1 MRELLL
7 LLCRYPYDPSNRD
20 TLSKLLREVDDWH
33 SMVNLINAHGIIAL
47 AAYNI
52 KEARLENEIP
62 LDAMAFLEN
71 GYMQSVVRNSWLTER
86 WKEVN
91 QILNDAGIKH
101 ILLKGMA
108 LEHTIYGSKGLRQM
122 NDNDILIKPGESRK
136 AWYLLEQN
144 GFTMKPLKS
153 PLFKKIMFDFGHHLP
168 ALYKNGY
175 AIEIHEKLFEDG
187 GADDK
192 SYPDPFKDAV
202 EIFIGETKA
211 FMLSE
216 HIHVKYLTKHFEHHK
231 MAGDCQ
237 LRLFN
242 DLIMLNQECNL
253 KFPDSFI
260 SDPIQEN
267 KLEFRKALYKTTVSS
282 VSSKYRLRFIL
293 GDIFPSFKWMK
304 DRYKCNFFNALLR
317 YPFRIGKFM
326 WLVDSKTVGN
336 VG

>member
-20 TLSKLLREVDDWH
+20 TLSRLLREVDDWH

-62 LDAMAFLEN
+62 KDAMAFLEN
-71 GYMQSVVRNSWLTER
+71 GYMQSVVRNAWLTER

-122 NDNDILIKPGESRK
+122 NDNDILIKPGDSRK
-136 AWYLLEQN
+136 AWYLLQQN
-144 GFTMKPLKS
+144 GFAMEPLKS
-153 PLFKKIMFDFGHHLP
+153 PLFRKIMFDIGHHLP

-175 AIEIHEKLFEDG
+175 AIEIHEKLFENG
-187 GADDK
+187 SADDK
-192 SYPDPFKDAV
+192 SYPDFFKYAV
-202 EIFIGETKA
+202 EISIDKTKA
-211 FMLSE
+211 FILRDEMHL
-216 HIHVKYLTKHFEHHK
+216 KYLKRHFEHHK
-231 MAGDCQ
+231 LVGGCQ
-237 LRLFN
+237 VRLFN
-242 DLIMLNQECNL
+242 DILMLDKASNIEI
-253 KFPDSFI
+253 PDSFI

-267 KLEFRKALYKTTVSS
+267 KPEFRKTLYKTT
-282 VSSKYRLRFIL
+282 I
-293 GDIFPSFKWMK
+293 SF
-304 DRYKCNFFNALLR
+304 
-317 YPFRIGKFM
+317 
-326 WLVDSKTVGN
+326 
-336 VG
+336 